1 MLHEEVAGLH
11 EEVAALHEAVGAPSL
26 DELTAA
32 AIREGCPVSRS
43 ALNDL
48 QRGRG
53 WPHWRTVEGFVLA
66 CAAHARRPNRTVLEA
81 GRTDLEQW
89 RRLHQGGRRRAP
101 AGERDV
107 VAALA
112 RHHAGLVE
120 RAGLPHYIPAGLTP
134 AALDQPRQVRH
145 APRHGAPTRVTGW
158 ESAATT
164 TPRIVLLADAGYGK
178 SWLLRMYA
186 RHLGR
191 GILERPGE
199 DAIPAPVLLRC
210 GELAARPEAT
220 LGAAVAAHLTGQG
233 LLPEESRSHV
243 VRLLGAGRLHL
254 LLDAYDELPD
264 TAARSALH
272 ALFVT
277 APAGLRCVVSGRQ
290 AGYPGPPPDGV
301 GPAWEEHH
309 LEPFAEPQ
317 TRAVIDVWPL
327 TSAARASLTER
338 LATPGLTGLAQVPLL
353 LALLCALAEEVPPGG
368 GAPDLPA
375 SKGELYERMLRR
387 FLVHEHR
394 PPAADDTDADRL
406 LGVLAPVAH
415 HFATQPDGWAD
426 VMPREAVL
434 RAIRAAGEPFA
445 ELGRDAASVLR
456 TLSVEA
462 GIFQPLGDP
471 SAGRVQPYLF
481 AHRSFAEYLTS
492 RHLAALPE
500 AQTLAAVDAYAAA
513 GERWDDTLAMLGR
526 LTRTGEG
533 RARFERL
540 LRHLLE
546 PEGQPLRT
554 AHAVRM
560 LGDLGERAAALDPL
574 VRDLTLRR
582 WRELTAADPVHA
594 VRVVASCR
602 VLPDEIMDLLV
613 EFLVLD
619 VDNHTLYALHLARHP
634 HPSVTDFLIRAADR
648 PGDPTDG
655 FVVMTT
661 MRNRPGAA
669 VLEYLL
675 EAFRPVTW
683 HLNRARDETR
693 HLAAVQALRDRRDP
707 GALAVMI
714 AAAEQERAE
723 AGENTWWRDLRI
735 RTGAVRVLGGYPGD
749 PATAALLAATGDAES
764 LVRNEAMTGL
774 AGRDTPE
781 VRAAVLAA
789 LREDGED
796 GRFDPQAVREVARS
810 LGMRAD

>member
-1 MLHEEVAGLH
+1 MLHEEVVG
-11 EEVAALHEAVGAPSL
+11 LHEAVGTPSL
-26 DELTAA
+26 DVLTAA
-32 AIREGCPVSRS
+32 ADREGYEVSRS
-43 ALNDL
+43 ALHDL
-48 QRGRG
+48 LRGVGRPRWG
-53 WPHWRTVEGFVLA
+53 TVAAFVLA
-66 CAAHARRPNRTVLEA
+66 CAAHARVTPRTVLEA
-81 GRTDLEQW
+81 GRTDLERW
-89 RRLHQGGRRRAP
+89 RRLHRGGHGRAP
-101 AGERDV
+101 VGERDV
-107 VAALA
+107 VTALA
-112 RHHAGLVE
+112 RYHAGLVE
-120 RAGLPHYIPAGLTP
+120 RAGLPHYIPAELTP
-134 AALDQPRQVRH
+134 AALDQPRQVH
-145 APRHGAPTRVTGW
+145 HTPRHGASVLVTGR
-158 ESAATT
+158 EFIAT
-164 TPRIVLLADAGYGK
+164 TPRIVLLANAGYGK

-199 DAIPAPVLLRC
+199 DGIPAPVLLRC

-220 LGAAVAAHLTGQG
+220 LGAALAAHLTGRG
-233 LLPEESRSHV
+233 LLPEKSRPHV

-277 APAGLRCVVSGRQ
+277 APAGLRCVVAGRQ
-290 AGYPGPPPDGV
+290 AGYPGPPPDGG

-317 TRAVIDVWPL
+317 TRAVIDIWPL
-327 TSAARASLTER
+327 TPAARASLTDR
-338 LATPGLTGLAQVPLL
+338 LAAPGLTGLAQVPLL

-368 GAPDLPA
+368 GVPDLPA

-415 HFATQPDGWAD
+415 HFATRPDGWAD
-426 VMPREAVL
+426 VMPREAAL
-434 RAIRAAGEPFA
+434 RAIRAAGDPFA
-445 ELGRDAASVLR
+445 ELGRDAPSVLR

-462 GIFQPLGDP
+462 GILQPLGDP

-481 AHRSFAEYLTS
+481 AHRSFAEYLTA

-500 AQTLAAVDAYAAA
+500 AQTLAAVDAYAAD

-526 LTRTGEG
+526 LTRAGEG

-560 LGDLGERAAALDPL
+560 LGDLGERTAALDPPL
-574 VRDLTLRR
+574 RDLALRR
-582 WRELTAADPVHA
+582 WRELAAADPVHA
-594 VRVVASCR
+594 VRVVASCH
-602 VLPDEIMDLLV
+602 VLPDEIMDPLV

-648 PGDPTDG
+648 PDDPSSG
-655 FVVMTT
+655 FLIMATMT
-661 MRNRPGAA
+661 NRPGAA

-683 HLNRARDETR
+683 HLNLARDEMR

-714 AAAEQERAE
+714 AAAEQEGAE
-723 AGENTWWRDLRI
+723 VGEGTWWRDLRI

-789 LREDGED
+789 LREGGED
-796 GRFDPQAVREVARS
+796 GGFDPEAVREVARS
-810 LGMRAD
+810 LGLRAD